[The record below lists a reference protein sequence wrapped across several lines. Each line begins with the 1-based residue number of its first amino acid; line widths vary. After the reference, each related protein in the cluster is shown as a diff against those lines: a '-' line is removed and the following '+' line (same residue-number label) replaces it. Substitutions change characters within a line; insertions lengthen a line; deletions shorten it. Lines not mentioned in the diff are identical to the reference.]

1 MTKQFK
7 IGEYAIGG
15 IIKVSKIKVKDK
27 HFTDHVM
34 IEALDYNT
42 KEVVISSRFFDWG
55 DEAMSN
61 FLNELTSSY
70 YADKILD
77 YIKTKLN

>member
-15 IIKVSKIKVKDK
+15 IIKVDK
-27 HFTDHVM
+27 NRGHVT
-34 IEALDYNT
+34 IQALDWDT
-42 KEVVISSRFFDWG
+42 KDVLVSRRFFDWG
-55 DEAMSN
+55 EEAMAN
-61 FLNELTSSY
+61 CLNDLTSSY

-77 YIKTKLN
+77 YIKTH

>member
-15 IIKVSKIKVKDK
+15 IIKVDKSPKIVR
-27 HFTDHVM
+27 
-34 IEALDYNT
+34 IQALDWNS
-42 KEVVISSRFFDWG
+42 KEVVKSLTFASFQEAEM
-55 DEAMSN
+55 DE
-61 FLNELTSSY
+61 FLNDLTSCY

-77 YIKTKLN
+77 YILN